1 MMMMFTSLVWYYT
14 LMQLNMNSL
23 GRKVGGTRV
32 VPIVAKI
39 VGLFAVFILMS
50 NLASNYINLALN
62 QGELLK
68 LANRLL
74 IKDLKELYS
83 TAANQ
88 YAIFEFSRDAGDA
101 IASLE
106 ESSTKNLQGQR
117 SAAFGVRADGSLLFW
132 ASASGRPERFSDDEA
147 LRSMVADHSIGTDEG
162 KLRFVLGGSRYFSI
176 YKYNEKWDA
185 FLIRAEEETEFYAE
199 SRSIFMRVSLI
210 ILAMTLVCLVIG
222 IVLIRRILRFVT
234 RFTDDLM
241 RMQSDQNLSLIDL
254 TGAPNDDITYLGA
267 SFNTLSST
275 INNLLRIFKR
285 FVTQDIAQK
294 AYIEH
299 SIKLEGTTRELT
311 ILFTDIKGFT
321 YMTET
326 LGNDIIDVLNLHY
339 DRAIKHIHEQDGIVG
354 SIIGDALLAIFGT
367 MPNGRNKSAEAL
379 EAAVR
384 IQEVAATLRQAMLEK
399 SERLITE
406 HGDLSTL
413 EKKVLKAVL
422 VEVGVG
428 LDGGE
433 VFYGNIGSYERMT
446 NTVIGDNVNSSSRL
460 EGLTRIYGVPIICS
474 EFVKNEATGTGFR
487 FVELDLVQVK
497 GKMEGKRIFW
507 PIPLTSIDAAMAASL
522 DSYEAGLPPY
532 YAGDWDAARLAWKDC
547 GLPMMEEF
555 NRRLD
560 GDKPSAWNGIWA
572 MRTK

>member
-1 MMMMFTSLVWYYT
+1 
-14 LMQLNMNSL
+14 MQMNMNTL

-39 VGLFAVFILMS
+39 VALFAVFILMS
-50 NLASNYINLALN
+50 NLASNYINLTLN
-62 QGELLK
+62 QGEQLK

-132 ASASGRPERFSDDEA
+132 ASASGRPERFSDEEA
-147 LRSMVADHSIGTDEG
+147 LRGMVESHSAGTDEG
-162 KLRFVLGGSRYFSI
+162 KLRFALGGSKYFSI

-185 FLIRAEEETEFYAE
+185 FLVRAEEETEFYAE
-199 SRSIFMRVSLI
+199 SRSIFLRVSLI
-210 ILAMTLVCLVIG
+210 IIAMTLVCLIIG
-222 IVLIRRILRFVT
+222 IVLIRRILRFVS
-234 RFTDDLM
+234 RFTDDMM
-241 RMQSDQNLSLIDL
+241 RMQADQSLSLIDL
-254 TGAPNDDITYLGA
+254 SGAPNDDITYLGA

-285 FVTQDIAQK
+285 FVTQDIAQR

-321 YMTET
+321 YMTEI

-339 DRAIKHIHEQDGIVG
+339 DRAIKHIHEQDGVVG

-367 MPNGRNKSAEAL
+367 MPNGKNKSTEAL
-379 EAAVR
+379 EAAVH
-384 IQEVAATLRQAMLEK
+384 IQEVAATLRQAMLEQ
-399 SERLITE
+399 SERLIKE
-406 HGDLSTL
+406 HGDLSTM

-428 LDGGE
+428 LDGGD

-474 EFVKNEATGTGFR
+474 EFIKNEAAGTGFR
-487 FVELDLVQVK
+487 FVELDIVQVK
-497 GKMEGKRIFW
+497 GKLEGKRIFW
-507 PIPLTSIDAAMAASL
+507 PIPVQSL
-522 DSYEAGLPPY
+522 DEALEARLDSFEAGLAPY

-547 GLPMMEEF
+547 ALPMMEEF

-560 GDKPSAWNGIWA
+560 GEKPSDWNGIWA

>member
-1 MMMMFTSLVWYYT
+1 
-14 LMQLNMNSL
+14 MQLNMNSL

-39 VGLFAVFILMS
+39 IGLFAVFILTS

-62 QGELLK
+62 RGELLK

-88 YAIFEFSRDAGDA
+88 HAIFEFSRDAEA
-101 IASLE
+101 ALASIE
-106 ESSTKNLQGQR
+106 ESSVKNLQGQH

-132 ASASGRPERFSDDEA
+132 ASASGRPERFSDDQA
-147 LRSMVADHSIGTDEG
+147 LQAMITGRGDGVDEG
-162 KLRFVLGGSRYFSI
+162 KLRFVLDGSRYFSI
-176 YKYNEKWDA
+176 YKYNEKWNV
-185 FLIRAEEETEFYAE
+185 FLVRAEEETEFYAE
-199 SRSIFMRVSLI
+199 SSSIFMRVSLI
-210 ILAMTLVCLVIG
+210 IVAMTFVCLFIG

-241 RMQSDQNLSLIDL
+241 RMQTDQNLALIDL

-367 MPNGRNKSAEAL
+367 MPNGKNKSVEAL

-384 IQEVAATLRQAMLEK
+384 IQDVAATLRRVMLEK
-399 SERLITE
+399 SERLIQD
-406 HGDLSTL
+406 HGDLSVL

-474 EFVKNEATGTGFR
+474 EFIKNEAAGTGFR

-497 GKMEGKRIFW
+497 GKLEGKRIFW
-507 PIPLTSIDAAMAASL
+507 PIPLSSLDETMTASL
-522 DSYEAGLPPY
+522 DAYEAGLEPY
-532 YAGDWDAARLAWKDC
+532 YAGDWNAARLAWKDC
-547 GLPMMEEF
+547 GLPMMDEF

-560 GDKPSAWNGIWA
+560 GEKPSDWNGIWA

>member
-1 MMMMFTSLVWYYT
+1 
-14 LMQLNMNSL
+14 MQLNMNSL

-88 YAIFEFSRDAGDA
+88 YAIFEFSRDAADA
-101 IASLE
+101 LASIE
-106 ESSTKNLQGQR
+106 ESSARNLQGQR
-117 SAAFGVRADGSLLFW
+117 SAAFGVRADGSMLFW
-132 ASASGRPERFSDDEA
+132 ATASGKPERFSDDEA
-147 LRSMVADHSIGTDEG
+147 LRGMVEGHRAGTDEG
-162 KLRFVLGGSRYFSI
+162 KLRFTLGGSKYFSI

-185 FLIRAEEETEFYAE
+185 FLVRAEEETEFYAE

-367 MPNGRNKSAEAL
+367 MPNGKNKSAEAL

-474 EFVKNEATGTGFR
+474 EFIKNEAAGTGFR

-507 PIPLTSIDAAMAASL
+507 PIPLTSIDEAMAASL
-522 DSYEAGLPPY
+522 DSYEAGLAPY

-560 GDKPSAWNGIWA
+560 GDKPSDWNGIWA

>member
-1 MMMMFTSLVWYYT
+1 
-14 LMQLNMNSL
+14 MQLNMNSL

-560 GDKPSAWNGIWA
+560 GDKPSDWNGIWA